1 MADDFRAYRGVVPS
15 GGVMSALPK
24 AEPTDQEQAY
34 LDAYLAD
41 QRRRYVKDDFRAPAP
56 GPSTMD
62 SIKGGAKG
70 LFESMSLFNLVP
82 EAARAA
88 YSGFTLPGDA
98 LRGKA
103 PPVNLPDG
111 SINPAAIER
120 SMDFAGLVTLGAGAV
135 PAQANTLRAGM
146 SFPPDGKRMFGGVM
160 RTEEEIAKLEARGLT
175 DQELLARRAARGPET
190 EAKKQRKFEQ
200 TGLATMDIPLP
211 LKTRGDGLYSKA
223 EQALLQFKQ
232 PNATVAEYIGF
243 LKQRGVKEAELKALG
258 LDKMNPD
265 EVLSSK
271 GIQDL
276 VVARTPKL
284 DRVELTGSQTR
295 HSQWTEKTESPSDYR
310 EIVYRLPPEYT
321 ASGPVPPK
329 PDYGKIYDEVSKE
342 FPEKTDSEIT
352 DIAVGR
358 ANDIQKQ
365 RYDKLFTVPSHWG
378 TMENPLFHIRATDYM
393 KGNQKVFKVQEGQGD
408 WGQQKSMLERGK
420 MRGSNKPIPDAPYVD
435 DDKWVDLLGIK
446 TIVEAVNSGAD
457 KIELV
462 PGVVHARRW
471 EEPKLQAFYDEKYA
485 GAIDRA
491 LKQAGAPV
499 GYKVKEPLGYN
510 RIQAS
515 EYLERIP
522 DEDLLDRF
530 ALRVGTGFSDNADD
544 YDIWETSR
552 YGALQEVEDPGY
564 LKDQLDRTIPL
575 SKRLTD
581 RLDIKNRELAN
592 LEKELADKYGGGRQL
607 NRQEYTD
614 MIDMRGVASNLK
626 YEIREETQR
635 LQSMRNTIYA
645 YQTVA
650 PQLTKELDTKFKS
663 NTVPRYFADIT
674 DDLREFVKN
683 KGWAGFAKGGIVD
696 LFNYMA
702 WS

>member
-62 SIKGGAKG
+62 SLKGGAKG

-103 PPVNLPDG
+103 PPVYLPDG

-175 DQELLARRAARGPET
+175 DEELLARRAGREVKST
-190 EAKKQRKFEQ
+190 EKKERKLAQ
-200 TGLATMDIPLP
+200 AGLATMDIPLP

-276 VVARTPKL
+276 LVARTPKI
-284 DRVELTGSQTR
+284 DRVEHTGTQTR
-295 HSQWTEKTESPSDYR
+295 HSQWTEKTEGPSDYR

-352 DIAVGR
+352 DITVGR

-365 RYDKLFTVPSHWG
+365 RYDKLFMVPSHWG
-378 TMENPLFHIRATDYM
+378 TMENPLFHIRATNYLD
-393 KGNQKVFKVQEGQGD
+393 GNQKVFKVQEGQGD

-420 MRGSNKPIPDAPYVD
+420 MGASNKPIPDAPYVD

-462 PGVVHARRW
+462 PGVVHANRW
-471 EEPKLQAFYDEKYA
+471 KEPGLQAFYDEKYA

-491 LKQAGAPV
+491 LKQAEAPV
-499 GYKVKEPLGYN
+499 GYRVKKPLGYN
-510 RIQAS
+510 RVEAT
-515 EYLERIP
+515 EYLDKIP
-522 DEDLLDRF
+522 DEDVLDRF
-530 ALRVGTGFSDNADD
+530 ALRVGTGFSNNKDD
-544 YDIWETSR
+544 VDIWDTSR
-552 YGALQEVEDPGY
+552 YSTIQEMNTPGY
-564 LKDQLDRTIPL
+564 VKDQLDRIIPL
-575 SKRLTD
+575 SKRMNE
-581 RLDIKNRELAN
+581 RLAIKNRELAN
-592 LEKELADKYGGGRQL
+592 LEKDTEAKFGGGRQL
-607 NRQEYTD
+607 NRLENYDFQSA
-614 MIDMRGVASNLK
+614 RGLIRDLK
-626 YEIREETQR
+626 DDIQDETAR
-635 LQSMRNTIYA
+635 LTSLRNTIYA
-645 YQTVA
+645 YQTVV
-650 PQLTKELDTKFKS
+650 PQLVKELETKFKS

-674 DDLREFVKN
+674 DELREFVKN

-696 LFNYMA
+696 LFNYMS